1 MLRSSPGP
9 GNLWRIASAFAS
21 LYLTFHSAVGAP
33 MTFAGVPVTPGATV
47 QANVPLSTLQQS
59 YVSEGG
65 NAVPPHAVAVLAVP
79 PGFDPNKSWPVLVV
93 FSTSDM
99 KTQNRQDLVNIYRPM
114 ALASGWVIIAGDGP
128 TAAPR
133 RDTSGWR
140 AGTTLAAIDALHR
153 SFPGSKSWPIASAG
167 FSGGAKRAG
176 LITPLLSL
184 AGCRVIGIYLTGI
197 NVDQLSDGYRQYKP
211 GQSFLYTPIFLSVGS
226 ADQTATPVQQN
237 EVKTSMQRTGF
248 GRIRLE
254 RFPQGHAVKRVHV
267 LEALRWFRELQ
278 GS

>member
-1 MLRSSPGP
+1 MKKLFVFPLLVLACGWAAAASSA
-9 GNLWRIASAFAS
+9 ASE
-21 LYLTFHSAVGAP
+21 
-33 MTFAGVPVTPGATV
+33 FAGIKPGATLT
-47 QANVPLSTLQQS
+47 ANVPLSPLQQS
-59 YVSEGG
+59 YVAEGG

-79 PGFDPNKSWPVLVV
+79 PGFNPSKSWPVVVV

-99 KTQNRQDLVNIYRPM
+99 KTQNRQDLVDYYRTS
-114 ALASGWVIIAGDGP
+114 ALASGWVIIAGDGAGP
-128 TAAPR
+128 APQ

-153 SFPGSKSWPIASAG
+153 SFPGSKQWPVASAG

-184 AGCRVIGIYLTGI
+184 AGCRMIGIFLTGI

-211 GQSFLYTPIFLSVGS
+211 GRDFLSTPVFLSVGS

-237 EVKTSMQRTGF
+237 EVKVSMQRTGF
-248 GRIRLE
+248 GRVRME
-254 RFPQGHAVKRVHV
+254 RFPQGHAVKRAHFV
-267 LEALRWFRELQ
+267 EALRWFRELQ
-278 GS
+278 